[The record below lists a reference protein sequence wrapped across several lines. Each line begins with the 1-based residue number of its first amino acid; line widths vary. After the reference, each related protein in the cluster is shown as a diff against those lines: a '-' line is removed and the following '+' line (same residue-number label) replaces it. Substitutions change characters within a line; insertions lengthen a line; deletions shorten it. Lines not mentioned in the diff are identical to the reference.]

1 MTNIRFDVLGIGNA
15 IVDVMAQVEDAV
27 LTAQG
32 VAKGGMTLIDT
43 PRAVALYAAMGP
55 AIEASGGSAANTMAG
70 IASLGGRAAFIGRVR
85 NDEFGAVFAHDIRA
99 IGVHYDTPPAT
110 DGAPTAQCLVMVT
123 PDGQRSMNTYLG
135 ASQALGPEHVD
146 PALIEAAGIVYL
158 EGYLWDPPE
167 AKDAFRKAMTIARAA
182 GRKVAFTLSDAFCVA
197 RYRAEFQALIDDGQ
211 IDILFANEHEILSLC
226 EVERFEDVL
235 PKIRG
240 KVPVMALTRSEKG
253 SVVIRGNEMEIIAPE
268 PIAKV
273 VDSTGA
279 GDLYAA
285 GFLFGLARGRD
296 LKTCGRLGSLCA
308 AETLAHMGP
317 RPAASLAKLAASRGL

>member
-1 MTNIRFDVLGIGNA
+1 
-15 IVDVMAQVEDAV
+15 
-27 LTAQG
+27 
-32 VAKGGMTLIDT
+32 MTLIDEF
-43 PRAVALYAAMGP
+43 RAKELLKALADNQQTMSSLHEVA
-55 AIEASGGSAANTMAG
+55 GGSAANTMAG
-70 IASLGGRAAFIGRVR
+70 LASLGGNGLFLGKVSDDRLGKVFGDSMAATGIKFHNGSSK
-85 NDEFGAVFAHDIRA
+85 ASAS
-99 IGVHYDTPPAT
+99 
-110 DGAPTAQCLVMVT
+110 TASSMIAVT

-135 ASQALGPEHVD
+135 ASQALGPEHVE

-167 AKDAFRKAMTIARAA
+167 AKDAFRKAMTIAREA

-197 RYRAEFQALIDDGQ
+197 RYRAEFQALINEGQ

-235 PKIRG
+235 PKMRG

-253 SVVIRGNEMEIIAPE
+253 SVVMRGGEMEIIAPE